1 MANRSFSSQTPD
13 YPLKPMGFTP
23 PRADERKI
31 MANET
36 QAHSVSGQIVKIAV
50 FFFQYDF
57 VWEKM

>member
-1 MANRSFSSQTPD
+1 
-13 YPLKPMGFTP
+13 MGFTP

-57 VWEKM
+57 VWEKMWSQKCTIWWF